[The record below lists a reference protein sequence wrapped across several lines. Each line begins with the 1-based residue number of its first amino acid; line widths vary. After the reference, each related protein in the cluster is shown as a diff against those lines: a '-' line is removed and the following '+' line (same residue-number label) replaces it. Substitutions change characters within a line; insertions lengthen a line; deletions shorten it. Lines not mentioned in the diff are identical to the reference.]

1 MAKHSEKMGRWGTEV
16 AKATDSH
23 EYFVLMEISH
33 ASREPLNHILLHL
46 QKKLRDDELRTGTTR
61 LSSLVCAELEEIT
74 EEYVELFND
83 PKWDPDGDLVQGL
96 VSIWPDQFFAGLAT
110 LLTNSYCEYVIVFLI
125 AWVASLSTPCSSL
138 KVLQLCELFAELSG
152 RVARQ
157 WQRQNET
164 LVRCR
169 ARGP

>member
-61 LSSLVCAELEEIT
+61 LSSLVCTELEEIT
-74 EEYVELFND
+74 EEYVGLFND

-96 VSIWPDQFFAGLAT
+96 VGIWPDQFFAGLVT
-110 LLTNSYCEYVIVFLI
+110 LLTNSYCEYDHRFLDRLGRFPFNALFLVESPAAVRALCGTI
-125 AWVASLSTPCSSL
+125 RTSCSTVAAP
-138 KVLQLCELFAELSG
+138 K
-152 RVARQ
+152 
-157 WQRQNET
+157 
-164 LVRCR
+164 
-169 ARGP
+169 